1 MSQVQG
7 RNTSSLGKDEL
18 QKSSKG
24 MTKKDPKTM
33 LIAKL
38 KNVNYKLRQ
47 HLKDL
52 NNKLEVAIDKSQT
65 IKKQKLPVAKDNTE
79 EEIEKVKQRI
89 ERSKKEIQR
98 LQNILSQEHAEDES
112 DQLTQSLKRT
122 AELKKLHHDLEV
134 ELNDFKEENK
144 VQKSSVNDSELK
156 ILNEKIKKKKELLA
170 VEKELMDKRKEKIEV
185 FEKENQKLKQQAEKG
200 KPDTPVKPSPSEIEK
215 VKNEIAAVEKQL
227 KITMKKNRTDLRNR
241 EKEEYAKNSEM
252 KEIAD
257 QLDEVNKLYR
267 INLHKFSENERKIKY
282 GINDR
287 SLTSSQ
293 FNKALQ
299 SKISGNRITK
309 SQIRSSNYGRFKKS
323 TSRRRDLSSVNKRGQ
338 LAKAYGN
345 NVNSSY
351 INSSME
357 TSSSRAYG
365 LTNQLSKDNVNM
377 SNFAKDNIKI
387 KSSIN
392 DSSSKLDQT
401 GLRELKGLKNEQKKQ
416 IETSVHL

>member
-1 MSQVQG
+1 
-7 RNTSSLGKDEL
+7 
-18 QKSSKG
+18 
-24 MTKKDPKTM
+24 
-33 LIAKL
+33 
-38 KNVNYKLRQ
+38 
-47 HLKDL
+47 
-52 NNKLEVAIDKSQT
+52 
-65 IKKQKLPVAKDNTE
+65 
-79 EEIEKVKQRI
+79 
-89 ERSKKEIQR
+89 
-98 LQNILSQEHAEDES
+98 
-112 DQLTQSLKRT
+112 
-122 AELKKLHHDLEV
+122 
-134 ELNDFKEENK
+134 
-144 VQKSSVNDSELK
+144 
-156 ILNEKIKKKKELLA
+156 
-170 VEKELMDKRKEKIEV
+170 MDKRKEKIEA

-227 KITMKKNRTDLRNR
+227 KITMKKNRADLRNR

-293 FNKALQ
+293 FNKVLQ
-299 SKISGNRITK
+299 NKISGNRITK

-351 INSSME
+351 INSS
-357 TSSSRAYG
+357 
-365 LTNQLSKDNVNM
+365 
-377 SNFAKDNIKI
+377 
-387 KSSIN
+387 
-392 DSSSKLDQT
+392 
-401 GLRELKGLKNEQKKQ
+401 
-416 IETSVHL
+416 IEN